1 MKVDQAGLFAPTDPP
16 QSVNCKAAE
25 AKEAGLY
32 KLLNLNRPSLIYLTS
47 STRRFATFSAE
58 GCNPS

>member
-1 MKVDQAGLFAPTDPP
+1 MKGDQAGLFAPTDPP

-25 AKEAGLY
+25 AEETGLY
-32 KLLNLNRPSLIYLTS
+32 KLLNLNKPSVIYLVS
-47 STRRFATFSAE
+47 STRRCAKSSAE